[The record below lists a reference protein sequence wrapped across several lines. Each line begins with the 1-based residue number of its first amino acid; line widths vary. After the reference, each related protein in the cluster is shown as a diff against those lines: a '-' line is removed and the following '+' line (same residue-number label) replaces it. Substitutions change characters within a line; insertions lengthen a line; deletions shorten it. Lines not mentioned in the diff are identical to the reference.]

1 MRVSDETTRGF
12 QFLKDIIE
20 RGEILKLDDPQPTNG
35 GRSYLLTVRASEKE
49 WYFSLGRSQ
58 LDDLPGTK
66 SYHEPAIALARGL
79 ERRFLN
85 VNPNF
90 FTTLSGRLLK
100 IVIEWPPMQWM
111 SQTGGIVSAT
121 GLWVRVT
128 DLVTNE
134 VARCPVLTTH
144 QQEMYNP
151 GTIHFSRPAWVTNTI
166 RTLVDSGFIKFYSNS
181 DLPRAF
187 PDAKMQSGEFSVFDP
202 KSIQSF
208 VASKVWL
215 LGFKAGGGRT
225 ETKVWVADPW
235 DAEYLGCTEADL
247 REAAAILD
255 AQGKIVIG
263 QNDDFA
269 YAAKPLIAS
278 GGQIESP
285 PIPKT
290 KETFKTVFDVYTPNG
305 LIGEGGSGRVIRVLD
320 RAGKQHALK
329 YLKPDRISSEKE
341 RRFKNELAF
350 CFKNAHRNIIT
361 VEDWGLA
368 EIDES
373 EVPFYVMP
381 IFPKTLRS
389 VMQQENS
396 PEKMLRLFMQ
406 ILDGVEAAHNR
417 GIWHR
422 DLKPENILFDET
434 DDQIVVSDFGIAH
447 FSDDAMQTSV
457 ETRAQ
462 ERLANFRYAAPE
474 QRSNGIVDHRTDIY
488 SLGLILYEMLTSQLL
503 QGTSHTR
510 VASIHPKLASL
521 DSIIEKM
528 SCQSPSDRPFSIAE
542 IRVELASALD
552 KSR

>member
-1 MRVSDETTRGF
+1 MQASDETIRGF
-12 QFLKDIIE
+12 QFFKDIVE
-20 RGEILKLDDPQPTNG
+20 RGRILKLDDPQPINSG
-35 GRSYLLTVRASEKE
+35 NSYLLTVRASEKE
-49 WYFSLGRSQ
+49 WYFSLGRNQ
-58 LDDLPGTK
+58 LNDLPGTT
-66 SYHEPAIALARGL
+66 SYHEPAIALARCL

-85 VNPNF
+85 VNPNL
-90 FTTLSGRLLK
+90 FTTLSGRLLN
-100 IVIEWPPMQWM
+100 IDIEWPPTQWM

-121 GLWVRVT
+121 GLWVRLT

-144 QQEMYNP
+144 LQELYNP

-166 RTLVDSGFIKFYSNS
+166 RSQVDSGFIKFYSKS
-181 DLPRAF
+181 DLPGAF
-187 PDAKMQSGEFSVFDP
+187 PEAKMQTGEFPVPDP
-202 KSIQSF
+202 KSIQNF

-225 ETKVWVADPW
+225 ETKVWIADPW
-235 DAEYLGCTEADL
+235 DAEYLGYAEVDL

-269 YAAKPLIAS
+269 HAGKPLIAS
-278 GGQIESP
+278 EGRVESP
-285 PIPKT
+285 VIPET
-290 KETFKTVFDVYTPNG
+290 KETFRTVFDVYTPNG
-305 LIGEGGSGRVIRVLD
+305 PIGEGGSGRVIRVLD
-320 RAGKQHALK
+320 NAGKQHALK
-329 YLKPDRISSEKE
+329 YLKPGRISSQKE

-368 EIDES
+368 EIDQA

-381 IFPKTLRS
+381 IFPETLRS
-389 VMQQENS
+389 VMQQGNN

-434 DDQIVVSDFGIAH
+434 DDLIVVSDFGIAH
-447 FSDDAMQTSV
+447 FSADAMQTSV
-457 ETRAQ
+457 ETRPQ

-474 QRSNGIVDHRTDIY
+474 QRSNGIVDHRTDIF

-503 QGTSHTR
+503 QGTSHRR

-552 KSR
+552 ESR